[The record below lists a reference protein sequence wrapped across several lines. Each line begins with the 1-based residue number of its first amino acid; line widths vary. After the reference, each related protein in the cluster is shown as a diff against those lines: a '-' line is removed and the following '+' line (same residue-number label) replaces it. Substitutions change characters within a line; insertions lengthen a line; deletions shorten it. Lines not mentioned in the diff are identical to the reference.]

1 MRHMELT
8 HDQEQMWVILRTEA
22 LALAEREPVL
32 APLLDQVF
40 LSTTSLLDAL
50 VVRLASLLAAT
61 DADEETCKRLLWEGV
76 ECDPS
81 VSQAAVQDLYAIHVK
96 DPACGTHLHAFLNYK
111 AFHAVQLHRIAHC
124 FWNSGRHELA
134 AWLSNRVS
142 RTLGPDIHPAARL
155 GTGVMLDHGSGIVIG
170 ETAVVEDDVTI
181 LQNVTLGGTG
191 KVAGDRHPKV
201 RRGVMIGAGANI
213 LGNVEIGAFS
223 MIGAGSVVLKDV
235 PPWCSVAGVPAQIVR
250 LHPENEFARGANALG
265 SKTQDASGP
274 EPSQTVKHPF
284 LLGRRRT

>member
-1 MRHMELT
+1 MEQT
-8 HDQEQMWVILRTEA
+8 HDQEQMWVILRDEARA
-22 LALAEREPVL
+22 LADKEPVL

-40 LSTTSLLDAL
+40 LSATSLLDAL
-50 VVRLASLLAAT
+50 VVRLASLLAAA
-61 DADEETCKRLLWEGV
+61 DADEETCKRLLREGV
-76 ECDPS
+76 ESNPS
-81 VSQAAVQDLYAIHVK
+81 VSQAAAQDLHAIHTK
-96 DPACGTHLHAFLNYK
+96 DPACGAHLHAFLNYK

-134 AWLSNRVS
+134 AWLSNGGS
-142 RTLGPDIHPAARL
+142 RILGPDIHPAARL
-155 GTGVMLDHGSGIVIG
+155 GAGIMLDHGSGIVIG

-235 PPWCSVAGVPAQIVR
+235 PPWCSVAGVPARIVR
-250 LHPENEFARGANALG
+250 LHPKNEYARGTNALG
-265 SKTQDASGP
+265 AITREAPHP
-274 EPSQTVKHPF
+274 EPSQTVGYPF
-284 LLGRRRT
+284 S